1 MKKKEKNLPEL
12 PDFDNQEMSD
22 KAIDYMIK
30 ESIERTKE
38 EKPYLQE
45 HVQKIQNSRGAGLES
60 AIMSEQVIK
69 AILIYMGWEEDN
81 VLFLT
86 YGQKIEEII
95 KILEKNLEKD
105 EWRDETIKNLRR
117 IKGLRNIYAHVPGD
131 YESGVLRLDPSENYY
146 KKGEEEFRSKSL
158 EEMNEI
164 FEDLEKDIMKRTM
177 EILKKLAPIRE
188 KEKNKIK

>member
-1 MKKKEKNLPEL
+1 MNKKEKKLSEL
-12 PDFDNQEMSD
+12 PDFNDQEAID
-22 KAIDYMIK
+22 EAIDYMIK
-30 ESIERTKE
+30 ESIENTKKE
-38 EKPYLQE
+38 FPHLQE

-69 AILIYMGWEEDN
+69 HILSYMGYDKDK
-81 VLFLT
+81 VLSFT
-86 YGQKIEEII
+86 YGQKIDEII

-117 IKGLRNIYAHVPGD
+117 INRLRNIYAHVPGD
-131 YESGVLRLDPSENYY
+131 YESGILRFDPSENYY
-146 KKGEEEFRSKSL
+146 RKGEEEFRSKSL

-164 FEDLEKDIMKRTM
+164 FKDLEKDIMKRTM

-188 KEKNKIK
+188 KEKNKV

>member
-1 MKKKEKNLPEL
+1 MEEKKLPKL

-30 ESIERTKE
+30 KSIERTKE
-38 EKPYLQE
+38 EKPNLQE

-60 AIMSEQVIK
+60 AIMTEQVIK
-69 AILIYMGWEEDN
+69 AILIYMGLKEDKI
-81 VLFLT
+81 LSLT
-86 YGQKIEEII
+86 YGGKINELI

-105 EWRDETIKNLRR
+105 GWRDETIKNLRR

-131 YESGVLRLDPSENYY
+131 YESGILRLDPSENYY
-146 KKGEEEFRSKSL
+146 KKAEEEFRSKSL

-188 KEKNKIK
+188 KEKIKSH